1 MADSN
6 YYYRQYKSYK
16 NQTNSLQDNINKL
29 TAIKNSLV
37 GEFYDEQSDVNKK
50 LDDLKED
57 LNRAVRHD
65 AKFNTIASTCNSYKE
80 KGSTADAD
88 LNNII
93 CALENEIAA
102 LNNQRSTAEYNM
114 NQNYQQYQTK
124 REEEQRAW
132 WDSLRNLV

>member
-16 NQTNSLQDNINKL
+16 KQTSSLQDNINKL
-29 TAIKNSLV
+29 VAIKNSLT
-37 GEFYDEQSDVNKK
+37 GEFYDEQGNVNKE
-50 LDDLKED
+50 LDELKED

-65 AKFNTIASTCNSYKE
+65 SRFNNIASNCNSYKE
-80 KGSTADAD
+80 KGSTADAN
-88 LNNII
+88 LNSVI

-102 LNNQRSTAEYNM
+102 LNSQKSTAEYNM

-124 REEEQRAW
+124 KDEEQQAW